1 MKSTEMLSKKF
12 SEELDL
18 IKESLLLQKSQI
30 LNKHSEFKH
39 DRAETEKQSDEADA
53 VSQHLQENL
62 NIQLHE
68 RDRMSLILI
77 EKALSKFTNSTY
89 GQCECCEEPIGLR
102 RLRARPLATLCI
114 NCMEEKESLNKNN
127 LQ

>member
-1 MKSTEMLSKKF
+1 MKSTEMLMKDF
-12 SEELDL
+12 TEELEF

-30 LNKHSEFKH
+30 LNKTSEFRSE
-39 DRAETEKQSDEADA
+39 RASTEKESDESDA

-62 NIQLHE
+62 HIQLHE

-77 EKALSKFTNSTY
+77 EKALSKFSSSTY
-89 GQCECCEEPIGLR
+89 GQCECCEDMIDIR

-114 NCMEEKESLNKNN
+114 VCMEDQESINKNT